1 MSLRWDLLRLALTIF
16 SDCGTFF
23 SRFNWKSTQTHLRV
37 RYLGLTPALSTFK

>member
-23 SRFNWKSTQTHLRV
+23 FTVQLEVYSNSSARTVPRFDTSV
-37 RYLGLTPALSTFK
+37 IDI